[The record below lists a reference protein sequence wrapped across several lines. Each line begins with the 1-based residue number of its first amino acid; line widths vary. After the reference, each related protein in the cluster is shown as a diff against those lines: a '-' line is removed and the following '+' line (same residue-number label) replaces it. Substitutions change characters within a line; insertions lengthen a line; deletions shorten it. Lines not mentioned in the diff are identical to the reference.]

1 MGTRLGLPDSSL
13 GAIQIEHS
21 TNGIVRQ
28 RHEMISRWLAYDTR
42 ASWSK
47 LASALREMGSN
58 TLAAKICD
66 QYVPDGMLT
75 IEIDT

>member
-1 MGTRLGLPDSSL
+1 MGTKLGLPVGL
-13 GAIQIEHS
+13 LWAIQIDHS
-21 TNGIVRQ
+21 GTVRQ

-47 LASALREMGSN
+47 LASALSEMGSN